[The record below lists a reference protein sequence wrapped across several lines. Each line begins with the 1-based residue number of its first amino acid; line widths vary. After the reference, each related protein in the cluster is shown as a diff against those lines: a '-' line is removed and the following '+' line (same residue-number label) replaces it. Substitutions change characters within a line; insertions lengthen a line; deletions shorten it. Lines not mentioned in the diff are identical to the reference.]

1 VRVVLADDS
10 VLLRE
15 GVARLLEDV
24 GFEVVAQSGTAD
36 DLLRDV
42 PIHKPDV
49 AIVDIRMPPTHTDEG
64 LRAAQEIRQR
74 FPDVGVLVLS
84 QYVEPGYA
92 MELLAESAEGV
103 GYLLKDRVSD
113 VDEFVAAVRRVGEG
127 GSALDPTVVSELV
140 GRRRPSDPLANLTS
154 REREVLD
161 LMAEG
166 KSDQAIAEELEVT
179 VRAVEDHVASIFS
192 KLNLP
197 TSERNHRRV
206 LAVLTF
212 LRH

>member
-1 VRVVLADDS
+1 
-10 VLLRE
+10 
-15 GVARLLEDV
+15 
-24 GFEVVAQSGTAD
+24 
-36 DLLRDV
+36 
-42 PIHKPDV
+42 
-49 AIVDIRMPPTHTDEG
+49 
-64 LRAAQEIRQR
+64 
-74 FPDVGVLVLS
+74 
-84 QYVEPGYA
+84 
-92 MELLAESAEGV
+92 
-103 GYLLKDRVSD
+103 LKDRVSD

-179 VRAVEDHVASIFS
+179 VRTVEDHVASIFS

-212 LRH
+212 LETH